1 MCEECSA
8 EATGL
13 VRRRQIL
20 GFATVLASGAV
31 FGVSSGKA
39 FADEC
44 APFLADAQAAT
55 TPDQAVQLLVDGN
68 ARFAAG
74 ASLHCDLLGEMKATA
89 EKQTP
94 FACVLACI
102 DSRSAPELVFDQQVG
117 DIFVA
122 RVAGNVPT
130 AEILGSFEYAAK
142 VAGAK
147 AIIVL
152 GHNHCGAVK
161 GAVDKADVGANLTTL
176 LNEIEPAVAATPL
189 EGERSSKNHHFV
201 EAVAETNVR
210 FSVAAMTERS
220 TVLKELVDTGALK
233 VIGALYDI
241 ETGKVTFLA

>member
-1 MCEECSA
+1 MCTACDH
-8 EATGL
+8 TDHRLLG
-13 VRRRQIL
+13 RRSFL
-20 GFATVLASGAV
+20 GLASAV
-31 FGVSSGKA
+31 AGSAVVSLTAGRA
-39 FADEC
+39 FADDC
-44 APFLADAQAAT
+44 APFLAEAQAAT
-55 TPDQAVQLLVDGN
+55 TPDQAIQFLADGN
-68 ARFAAG
+68 ARFASG

-122 RVAGNVPT
+122 RVAGNLPN
-130 AEILGSFEYAAK
+130 AEILGSFEYATK

-147 AIIVL
+147 AIVVL

-161 GAVDKADVGANLTTL
+161 GAVDKAEVGENLTTL

-210 FSVAAMTERS
+210 FAVAAMTEKS
-220 TVLKELVDTGALK
+220 AVLKDLVESGAVK

-241 ETGKVTFLA
+241 ETGKVTFLS

>member
-1 MCEECSA
+1 MCKTCEQQA
-8 EATGL
+8 AGFIG
-13 VRRRQIL
+13 RRQLL
-20 GFATVLASGAV
+20 GFASALTGMAALGLSASKVLA
-31 FGVSSGKA
+31 
-39 FADEC
+39 DDC
-44 APFLADAQAAT
+44 APFLADAQAAA
-55 TPDQAVQLLVDGN
+55 TPDQAVQFLVDGN

-117 DIFVA
+117 DVFVA
-122 RVAGNVPT
+122 RVAGNLPN
-130 AEILGSFEYAAK
+130 AEILGSFEYATK

-147 AIIVL
+147 AIVVL

-176 LNEIEPAVAATPL
+176 LDQIEPAIAATPL

-210 FSVAAMTERS
+210 FAVAAMTANS
-220 TVLKELVDTGALK
+220 PVIKELVDAGALT
-233 VIGALYDI
+233 VVGALYDI
-241 ETGKVTFLA
+241 ETGVVTFLS

>member
-1 MCEECSA
+1 MCDACNGS
-8 EATGL
+8 
-13 VRRRQIL
+13 VDQPHVDRRRFL
-20 GFATVLASGAV
+20 GFATALAGTAAL
-31 FGVSSGKA
+31 GVSPG

-44 APFLADAQAAT
+44 APFLADAQAAA
-55 TPDQAVQLLVDGN
+55 TPDQAVQFLMDGN

-74 ASLHCDLLGEMKATA
+74 QSLHCNLLDEMTATA

-102 DSRSAPELVFDQQVG
+102 DSRSAPELVFDQQIG
-117 DIFVA
+117 DVFVA

-130 AEILGSFEYAAK
+130 AEILGSFEYATK

-147 AIIVL
+147 AIVVL

-161 GAVDKADVGANLTTL
+161 GAVDKAEVGENLTTL
-176 LNEIEPAVAATPL
+176 LAEIEPAVLATPL

-210 FSVAAMTERS
+210 MATAALTEKS
-220 TVLKELVDTGALK
+220 PVIKALVDAGAVK
-233 VIGALYDI
+233 VVGALYDI
-241 ETGKVTFLA
+241 ETGKVRFL

>member
-1 MCEECSA
+1 MCDVCNEDA
-8 EATGL
+8 IPTI
-13 VRRRQIL
+13 VDRRKFL
-20 GFATVLASGAV
+20 GFATVLAGSTAL
-31 FGVSSGKA
+31 GVTQA
-39 FADEC
+39 FADDC
-44 APFLADAQAAT
+44 APFLAEQQAAT
-55 TPDQAVQLLVDGN
+55 TPDQAIQFLVEGN
-68 ARFAAG
+68 RRFAAG
-74 ASLHCDLLGEMKATA
+74 ASLHCDLLGEMTATA

-122 RVAGNVPT
+122 RVAGNIPT
-130 AEILGSFEYAAK
+130 AEILGSFEYATK
-142 VAGAK
+142 VAGSK
-147 AIIVL
+147 AIVVL

-210 FSVAAMTERS
+210 FAVAALTEKS
-220 TVLKELVDTGALK
+220 AVIKELVESGAVK
-233 VIGALYDI
+233 VVGALYDI
-241 ETGKVTFLA
+241 ETGQVRFL

>member
-1 MCEECSA
+1 MCRNCSP
-8 EATGL
+8 ETPVT

-20 GFATVLASGAV
+20 SFGAV
-31 FGVSSGKA
+31 LVGGAALGISSGEA
-39 FADEC
+39 LADEC

-55 TPDQAVQLLVDGN
+55 SPDQAVQMLVDGN
-68 ARFAAG
+68 GRFAAG
-74 ASLHCDLLGEMKATA
+74 ASLHCDLLGEMTATA
-89 EKQTP
+89 ERQTP

-122 RVAGNVPT
+122 RVAGNLPT
-130 AEILGSFEYAAK
+130 AEILGSFEYATK

-147 AIIVL
+147 AIVVL

-161 GAVDKADVGANLTTL
+161 GAVDKAEVGANLTTL
-176 LNEIEPAVAATPL
+176 LAEIEPAVAATPL

-210 FSVAAMTERS
+210 FAVAALTEKS
-220 TVLKELVDTGALK
+220 TVLKELVDTGAVK
-233 VIGALYDI
+233 VVGALYDI

>member
-1 MCEECSA
+1 MCNECENVA
-8 EATGL
+8 PEL
-13 VRRRQIL
+13 VGRRQLL
-20 GFATVLASGAV
+20 GFASVLAAGAV
-31 FGVSSGKA
+31 VGLSGGRA
-39 FADEC
+39 WADEC

-55 TPDQAVQLLVDGN
+55 TPDQAVQLLADGN
-68 ARFAAG
+68 ARFMSG
-74 ASLHCDLLGEMKATA
+74 ASLNCDLLGGMKATA

-117 DIFVA
+117 DVFVA
-122 RVAGNVPT
+122 RVAGNIPT
-130 AEILGSFEYAAK
+130 AEILGSFEYATK

-147 AIIVL
+147 AIVVL

-210 FSVAAMTERS
+210 FAVAAMTENS
-220 TVLKELVDTGALK
+220 PVIKELVDAGAVK
-233 VIGALYDI
+233 IVGALYDI
-241 ETGKVTFLA
+241 ETGKVTWLA

>member
-1 MCEECSA
+1 MCEECPKV
-8 EATGL
+8 EPILLG
-13 VRRRQIL
+13 RRQML
-20 GFATVLASGAV
+20 GFASFLVGGAAL
-31 FGVSSGKA
+31 GLSSGRA
-39 FADEC
+39 LADEC
-44 APFLADAQAAT
+44 APFLEEAQSAAT
-55 TPDQAVQLLVDGN
+55 SDQAIQMLVDGN
-68 ARFAAG
+68 ARFFAG
-74 ASLHCDLLGEMKATA
+74 ESLQCDLLGEVKATA

-130 AEILGSFEYAAK
+130 AEILGSFEYATK

-147 AIIVL
+147 AIVVL

-176 LNEIEPAVAATPL
+176 LNEIEPAVVATPL

-210 FSVAAMTERS
+210 LAVAAMTEKS
-220 TVLKELVDTGALK
+220 AVLKELVDAGAVK
-233 VIGALYDI
+233 VVGALYDI
-241 ETGKVTFLA
+241 ETGKVTFLS

>member
-1 MCEECSA
+1 MCNACNDSTLNA
-8 EATGL
+8 ID
-13 VRRRQIL
+13 RRRFL
-20 GFATVLASGAV
+20 AFASALAGTAAYGMSGAN
-31 FGVSSGKA
+31 A
-39 FADEC
+39 RADEC

-55 TPDQAVQLLVDGN
+55 SPDQAIQFLVDGN
-68 ARFAAG
+68 DRFAKG

-102 DSRSAPELVFDQQVG
+102 DSRSAPEQVFDQQVG

-130 AEILGSFEYAAK
+130 TEVLGSFEYATK

-147 AIIVL
+147 AIAVL
-152 GHNHCGAVK
+152 GHSHCGAIK
-161 GAVDKADVGANLTTL
+161 GAVDKAEVGDNLTTL

-189 EGERSSKNHHFV
+189 EGERSSTNHHFV

-210 FSVAAMTERS
+210 MAVAAMTEKS
-220 TVLKELVDTGALK
+220 AVLKELADAGALK
-233 VIGALYDI
+233 VVGAVYDI
-241 ETGKVTFLA
+241 ETGKVTFLS

>member
-1 MCEECSA
+1 MCDTCKTDA
-8 EATGL
+8 PDL
-13 VRRRQIL
+13 IRRRQVL
-20 GFATVLASGAV
+20 GFASALVGGAV
-31 FGVSSGKA
+31 FGLSSGRA
-39 FADEC
+39 MADEC
-44 APFLADAQAAT
+44 APFLAEAQAAT
-55 TPDQAVQLLVDGN
+55 SPDQAIQMLADGN

-117 DIFVA
+117 DVFVA

-130 AEILGSFEYAAK
+130 AEILGSFEYATK

-147 AIIVL
+147 AIVVL

-161 GAVDKADVGANLTTL
+161 GAVDRADVGANLTTL
-176 LNEIEPAVAATPL
+176 LDEIEPAVVATPL

-210 FSVAAMTERS
+210 FAVAALTEKS
-220 TVLKELVDTGALK
+220 PVLKALVDEGAVK
-233 VIGALYDI
+233 VVGALYDI
-241 ETGKVTFLA
+241 ETGKVTFLS

>member
-1 MCEECSA
+1 MCETCKA
-8 EATGL
+8 EVPDL
-13 VRRRQIL
+13 IRRRQVL
-20 GFATVLASGAV
+20 GFASVLAGGAV
-31 FGVSSGKA
+31 LGLA
-39 FADEC
+39 PLRAMADEC
-44 APFLADAQAAT
+44 APFLAEAQAAT
-55 TPDQAVQLLVDGN
+55 SPDQAIQMLADGN

-117 DIFVA
+117 DVFVA

-130 AEILGSFEYAAK
+130 AEILGSFEYATK

-147 AIIVL
+147 AIVVL

-161 GAVDKADVGANLTTL
+161 GAVDRADVGVNLTTL
-176 LNEIEPAVAATPL
+176 LDEIEPAVVATPL

-210 FSVAAMTERS
+210 FAVAALTEKS
-220 TVLKELVDTGALK
+220 AVLKALVDEGAVK
-233 VIGALYDI
+233 VVGALYDI
-241 ETGKVTFLA
+241 ETGKVTFLS

>member
-1 MCEECSA
+1 MCNECPKV
-8 EATGL
+8 EPVLIG
-13 VRRRQIL
+13 RRQML
-20 GFATVLASGAV
+20 GFASILVGGATL
-31 FGVSSGKA
+31 GLSSGRA
-39 FADEC
+39 LADEC
-44 APFLADAQAAT
+44 APFLEDAQSAAT
-55 TPDQAVQLLVDGN
+55 SDQAIQMLVDGN
-68 ARFAAG
+68 ARFSAG
-74 ASLHCDLLGEMKATA
+74 TSLRCDLLGEVKATA

-130 AEILGSFEYAAK
+130 TEILGSFEYATK

-147 AIIVL
+147 AIVVL
-152 GHNHCGAVK
+152 GHNHCGAMK

-176 LNEIEPAVAATPL
+176 LNEIEPAIVATHL

-210 FSVAAMTERS
+210 FAVVALTEKS
-220 TVLKELVDTGALK
+220 AVIKELVDAGVVK
-233 VIGALYDI
+233 VVGALYDI
-241 ETGKVTFLA
+241 ETGKVTFLS

>member
-1 MCEECSA
+1 MKQEHHR
-8 EATGL
+8 L
-13 VRRRQIL
+13 DRRQFL
-20 GFATVLASGAV
+20 GFASVLAGSAV
-31 FGVSSGKA
+31 IGMSAGSA
-39 FADEC
+39 MADEC
-44 APFLADAQAAT
+44 APFLSDAQAAV
-55 TPDQAVQLLVDGN
+55 TPNQAIQLLIDGN
-68 ARFAAG
+68 TRFSEG
-74 ASLHCDLLGEMKATA
+74 NSLHCDLLGEMKATA

-122 RVAGNVPT
+122 RVAGNIPT
-130 AEILGSFEYAAK
+130 AEILGSFEYATK

-147 AIIVL
+147 AIVVL

-161 GAVDKADVGANLTTL
+161 GAVDKADIGENLTTL

-210 FSVAAMTERS
+210 FAVAAMTEKS
-220 TVLKELVDTGALK
+220 VVLKELVDAGAIK

-241 ETGKVTFLA
+241 ETGKVTFLS